1 LQALLAATETSTHSC
16 TSSFYRTEL
25 KELHTCSFLQKKRV
39 YIHMLL
45 KYYHIIDVLLLGGII
60 IIHTEMSMNEIN
72 IYTKGKKE

>member
-1 LQALLAATETSTHSC
+1 
-16 TSSFYRTEL
+16 
-25 KELHTCSFLQKKRV
+25 
-39 YIHMLL
+39 MLL